1 MTTVLD
7 VVLTASVIV
16 LSLGLT
22 GTTYFSWRRT
32 GNQRLAFVTAA
43 FAVFA
48 VKGVATAWTIFG
60 DAAVVAVDTSL
71 LLADLGILLLL
82 YLSLILGRRGAA
94 EKGERR

>member
-1 MTTVLD
+1 MTSVLD

-43 FAVFA
+43 FAAFA
-48 VKGVATAWTIFG
+48 LKGIATAWSVFSPPAI
-60 DAAVVAVDTSL
+60 VAVDTYL
-71 LLADLGILLLL
+71 LLSDLVILLLL
-82 YLSLILGRRGAA
+82 YFSLILGRRGGAGK
-94 EKGERR
+94 EGQ

>member
-16 LSLGLT
+16 LALGLA

-43 FAVFA
+43 FGAFA
-48 VKGVATAWTIFG
+48 AKGMATAWTIFG
-60 DAAVVAVDTSL
+60 DAQIVAVDTYL
-71 LLADLGILLLL
+71 LLADLVILLLL
-82 YLSLILGRRGAA
+82 YLSLILGRRGK
-94 EKGERR
+94 EGQKKR

>member
-48 VKGVATAWTIFG
+48 LKGVATAWTIFG
-60 DAAVVAVDTSL
+60 ETSVVAVDTYL

-82 YLSLILGRRGAA
+82 YFSLILGRRSSSERG
-94 EKGERR
+94 EKR